1 MSSAAIRELIGP
13 IARRVRSLVARGV
26 VELVNDAAKMQALQL
41 SIREGEVVDD
51 AERFQS
57 YGLTSHPHPG
67 AEVIVLSV
75 GGLADHPV
83 VIAVDDRRYR
93 LAGLAKGEV
102 ALYDDLGQKV
112 HLKRDRIE
120 VTSPRVVVL
129 SSNVELGAANLVAL
143 ADGVVVGQGIDTFTG
158 ATYGALGNASSKV
171 KAAK

>member
-1 MSSAAIRELIGP
+1 MNSAIRELLAP

-41 SIREGEVVDD
+41 SIRDGEVVDD

-57 YGLTSHPHPG
+57 YGFTTHPRPG
-67 AEVIVLSV
+67 AEAIVLSV

-93 LAGLAKGEV
+93 LAALAEGEV
-102 ALYDDLGQKV
+102 AVFDDLGQKI

-129 SSNVELGAANLVAL
+129 SSNVELGAANLVSL
-143 ADGVVVGQGIDTFTG
+143 TDGVVVAQGIDSFTG
-158 ATYGALGNASSKV
+158 ATYGVLGNASAKI